1 MNLTSRIFLAL
12 IAGLTL
18 GALLPEI
25 GGGSTALAIAEPL
38 GNLWLQALQMTI
50 IPLIA
55 GLLFTGIVESV
66 GTAGG
71 GKVATT
77 ALLSFLLL
85 LVSAIWA
92 IVFVPPLLEIWPAPM
107 QAAAALTGA
116 APGAATVAAPIDV
129 GDWLLSLVPSNVFA
143 ALGAGDMLPVV
154 VFVSAFALAAGQLPP
169 RQQAPLTALFEA
181 LKDAM
186 LVLVGWIF
194 VVAPLGV
201 FALALTTGLK
211 AGIGAFGVLA
221 HYVAVLVIVQVT
233 LIMLVYG
240 LMAVFGGGVAGMMR
254 FARAVLPA
262 QAVAVSTQSSIASLP
277 AIYEGAEAMGLP
289 ENVSRVVLPLA
300 VSIFRITSP
309 CANIAVV
316 LYVGHLNGIA
326 PGPLAL
332 VAGVLAALAA
342 AVSTGGLPGS
352 ITFLAATVP
361 IANAMGVP
369 VAALPLLLA
378 VELLPDVFRTLGNVT
393 ADLAITAMI
402 SRRADRKDVTSSRQ
416 APARRHGDGR

>member
-1 MNLTSRIFLAL
+1 MNLTTRIFLAL
-12 IAGLTL
+12 LAGLVA
-18 GALLPEI
+18 GAVVPLI
-25 GGGSTALAIAEPL
+25 GGAGVALAIAEPI

-50 IPLIA
+50 VPLIA
-55 GLLFTGIVESV
+55 GLLFTGICESV

-71 GKVATT
+71 GRVAAT
-77 ALLSFLLL
+77 ALLAFLVLL
-85 LVSAIWA
+85 LVSALWSIL
-92 IVFVPPLLEIWPAPM
+92 FVPELLAWWPAPAK
-107 QAAAALTGA
+107 AAAALTGV
-116 APGAATVAAPIDV
+116 APGSATPI
-129 GDWLLSLVPSNVFA
+129 GPINIGEWLLSLVPSNVFK
-143 ALGAGDMLPVV
+143 ALAAGDMLPVV
-154 VFVSAFALAAGQLPP
+154 VFVSAFALAAGRLPERQL
-169 RQQAPLTALFEA
+169 APLVAFFDA

-194 VVAPLGV
+194 VVGPIGV
-201 FALALTTGLK
+201 FALAMAVGLK

-221 HYVAVLVIVQVT
+221 HYVAVLVIAQVS
-233 LIMLVYG
+233 LILVVYV
-240 LMAVFGGGVAGMMR
+240 LMAVSGGGAVR

-277 AIYEGAEAMGLP
+277 AIYEGAEALGLP
-289 ENVSRVVLPLA
+289 ESISRVVLPLA

-316 LYVGHLNGIA
+316 LYVGHLNGIT

-332 VAGVLAALAA
+332 AAGVLASLAA

-361 IANAMGVP
+361 IANAMGIP

-378 VELLPDVFRTLGNVT
+378 VELLPDLFRTLGNVT
-393 ADLAITAMI
+393 ADLAVTAI
-402 SRRADRKDVTSSRQ
+402 LAKRQ
-416 APARRHGDGR
+416 QAMPVAGD

>member
-1 MNLTSRIFLAL
+1 VKLTLRIFLAL
-12 IAGLTL
+12 IAGLVA
-18 GALLPEI
+18 GALLPAT
-25 GGGSTALAIAEPL
+25 GGGGVALALAEPI

-55 GLLFTGIVESV
+55 GLLFTGIATSV
-66 GTAGG
+66 GIAGG
-71 GKVATT
+71 GRIAGA
-77 ALLSFLLL
+77 ALLAFLVLL
-85 LVSAIWA
+85 LVSALWA
-92 IVFVPPLLEIWPAPM
+92 ILFVPQLLAVWPAPA

-116 APGAATVAAPIDV
+116 SPGTAIAAGPINI
-129 GDWLLSLVPSNVFA
+129 GEWLLSLVPANIFK
-143 ALGAGDMLPVV
+143 ALAAGDMLPVV
-154 VFVSAFALAAGQLPP
+154 VFVSVFALAAGRLPAP
-169 RQQAPLTALFEA
+169 QQALLVDSFEA
-181 LKDAM
+181 VKNAM

-194 VVAPLGV
+194 VVAPVGV
-201 FALALTTGLK
+201 FALALSVGLK
-211 AGIGAFGVLA
+211 AGFGAFGVLA

-233 LIMLVYG
+233 LILLVYG
-240 LMAVFGGGVAGMMR
+240 LMAVFGGGVLA

-277 AIYEGAEAMGLP
+277 AIYDGAERLGLP
-289 ENVSRVVLPLA
+289 EAIARVVLPLA

-332 VAGVLAALAA
+332 AAGVLAALAA

-378 VELLPDVFRTLGNVT
+378 VELLPDIFRTLGNVT
-393 ADLAITAMI
+393 ADLAVTAI
-402 SRRADRKDVTSSRQ
+402 VSKRLKLESPTPQ
-416 APARRHGDGR
+416 G

>member
-1 MNLTSRIFLAL
+1 MNLTTRIFLAL
-12 IAGLTL
+12 LAGLAL
-18 GALLPEI
+18 GAVLPGI
-25 GGGSTALAIAEPL
+25 GGAGVALAIAEPL

-71 GKVATT
+71 GKVAAS
-77 ALLSFLLL
+77 ALFSFLVLL
-85 LVSAIWA
+85 LVSALWSIL
-92 IVFVPPLLEIWPAPM
+92 FVPELLSLWPAPAR
-107 QAAAALTGA
+107 AAAALTGA
-116 APGAATVAAPIDV
+116 APGTVPAAAVNV
-129 GDWLLSLVPSNVFA
+129 GDWLLSLVPSNVFK
-143 ALGAGDMLPVV
+143 ALAAGDMLPVV
-154 VFVSAFALAAGQLPP
+154 VFVSAFALAAGRLPM
-169 RQQAPLTALFEA
+169 RQQAPLVALFEA
-181 LKDAM
+181 VKDAM

-194 VVAPLGV
+194 VAGPVGV
-201 FALALTTGLK
+201 FALALTVGLK
-211 AGIGAFGVLA
+211 AGIGVFGVLA
-221 HYVAVLVIVQVT
+221 HYVAVLVIAQVS
-233 LIMLVYG
+233 LILVVYV
-240 LMAVFGGGVAGMMR
+240 LMALFGGGAAR

-277 AIYEGAEAMGLP
+277 AIYEGAAELGLP
-289 ENVSRVVLPLA
+289 ESVSRVVLPLA

-332 VAGVLAALAA
+332 AAGVLASLAA

-361 IANAMGVP
+361 IANAMGIP

-378 VELLPDVFRTLGNVT
+378 VELLPDIFRTLGNVT
-393 ADLAITAMI
+393 ADLAVTAML
-402 SRRADRKDVTSSRQ
+402 SKRLKLETTGAAV
-416 APARRHGDGR
+416 

>member
-1 MNLTSRIFLAL
+1 MNLTTRIFLAL
-12 IAGLTL
+12 LAGLAT
-18 GALLPEI
+18 GAVLPGI
-25 GGGSTALAIAEPL
+25 GGADIALAIAEPL

-55 GLLFTGIVESV
+55 GLLFTGITESV

-71 GKVATT
+71 GKVAAA
-77 ALLSFLLL
+77 ALVSFLVLL
-85 LVSAIWA
+85 LVSALWSIL
-92 IVFVPPLLEIWPAPM
+92 FVPELLSLWPAPA
-107 QAAAALTGA
+107 QAAAALTGS
-116 APGAATVAAPIDV
+116 APGTAVAVGPINV
-129 GDWLLSLVPSNVFA
+129 GDWLLSLVPSNVFKVLA
-143 ALGAGDMLPVV
+143 AGDMLPVV
-154 VFVSAFALAAGQLPP
+154 VFVSAFALAAGRLPE
-169 RQQAPLTALFEA
+169 RQQAPLIALFEA

-194 VVAPLGV
+194 VAGPAGV
-201 FALALTTGLK
+201 FALALTVGLK

-221 HYVAVLVIVQVT
+221 HYVAVLVIAQVS
-233 LIMLVYG
+233 LILLVYV
-240 LMAVFGGGVAGMMR
+240 LIALLGGNGFQGAMR

-262 QAVAVSTQSSIASLP
+262 QAVAVSTQSSIAALP
-277 AIYEGAEAMGLP
+277 AIYEGAEELGLP
-289 ENVSRVVLPLA
+289 ESISRVVLPLA

-332 VAGVLAALAA
+332 AAGVLAALAA

-361 IANAMGVP
+361 IANAMGIP
-369 VAALPLLLA
+369 IAALPLLLA
-378 VELLPDVFRTLGNVT
+378 VELLPDIFRTLGNVT
-393 ADLAITAMI
+393 ADLAVTAVL
-402 SRRADRKDVTSSRQ
+402 SKRAGN
-416 APARRHGDGR
+416 PPE

>member
-1 MNLTSRIFLAL
+1 MNLATRIFLAL
-12 IAGLTL
+12 LAGLAAGAIVPML
-18 GALLPEI
+18 GGPGVSAA
-25 GGGSTALAIAEPL
+25 TLAIAEPV

-55 GLLFTGIVESV
+55 GLLFTGIAESV

-71 GKVATT
+71 GKVAGA
-77 ALLSFLLL
+77 ALLSFLILL
-85 LVSAIWA
+85 LVSAVWSIL
-92 IVFVPPLLEIWPAPM
+92 FVPELLSVWPAPV

-116 APGAATVAAPIDV
+116 APGTAAAVGPINV
-129 GDWLLSLVPSNVFA
+129 GEWLLSLVPSNVFKSLA
-143 ALGAGDMLPVV
+143 AGDMLPVV
-154 VFVSAFALAAGQLPP
+154 VFVSAFALAAGRLPE
-169 RQQAPLTALFEA
+169 RQQAPLILFFES

-194 VVAPLGV
+194 ILGPIGV
-201 FALALTTGLK
+201 FALAMAVGLK
-211 AGIGAFGVLA
+211 AGLAAFGVLA
-221 HYVAVLVIVQVT
+221 HYVAVLVIAQVS
-233 LIMLVYG
+233 LILVVYV
-240 LMAVFGGGVAGMMR
+240 LMAVFGGGVVR

-277 AIYEGAEAMGLP
+277 AIYEGAEQLGLP
-289 ENVSRVVLPLA
+289 ESVSRVVLPLA

-332 VAGVLAALAA
+332 AAGVLASLAA

-361 IANAMGVP
+361 IANAMGIP

-378 VELLPDVFRTLGNVT
+378 VELLPDIFRTLGNVT
-393 ADLAITAMI
+393 ADLAVTSIL
-402 SRRADRKDVTSSRQ
+402 SRRLKLENTAAQV
-416 APARRHGDGR
+416 

>member
-1 MNLTSRIFLAL
+1 MNLTAKIFLAL
-12 IAGLTL
+12 VAGLAV
-18 GALLPEI
+18 GAVLPGI
-25 GGGSTALAIAEPL
+25 GGASVALAIAEPL

-55 GLLFTGIVESV
+55 GLLFTGIAESV
-66 GTAGG
+66 GIAGG
-71 GKVATT
+71 GRVAAS
-77 ALLSFLLL
+77 ALLAFLVLL
-85 LVSAIWA
+85 LVSAVWSIL
-92 IVFVPPLLEIWPAPM
+92 FVPALLGVWPAPM
-107 QAAAALTGA
+107 QAAAALTHT
-116 APGAATVAAPIDV
+116 APGAAVAAGPINI
-129 GDWLLSLVPSNVFA
+129 GEWLLSLVPANVFKVLA
-143 ALGAGDMLPVV
+143 AGDMLPVV
-154 VFVSAFALAAGQLPP
+154 VFVSAFALAAGRLPKA
-169 RQQAPLTALFEA
+169 QQDLLIGVFEA
-181 LKDAM
+181 IKNAM

-194 VVAPLGV
+194 VVGPIGV
-201 FALALTTGLK
+201 FALALTVGLK

-221 HYVAVLVIVQVT
+221 HYVAVLVIAQVS
-233 LIMLVYG
+233 LILLVYV
-240 LMAVFGGGVAGMMR
+240 LMALFGGGVVA

-277 AIYEGAEAMGLP
+277 AIYEGAEALELP
-289 ENVSRVVLPLA
+289 ESVSRVVLPLA

-332 VAGVLAALAA
+332 AAGVLASLAA

-378 VELLPDVFRTLGNVT
+378 VELLPDIFRTLGNVT
-393 ADLAITAMI
+393 ADLAVTAI
-402 SRRADRKDVTSSRQ
+402 LSKRLKLESRSI
-416 APARRHGDGR
+416 PL

>member
-1 MNLTSRIFLAL
+1 MNLTSKIFLAL
-12 IAGLTL
+12 IAGLAV
-18 GALLPEI
+18 GAIVPDI
-25 GGGSTALAIAEPL
+25 GGADTMLVIAEPI
-38 GNLWLQALQMTI
+38 GTLWLQALQMTI

-55 GLLFTGIVESV
+55 GLLFTGIAESV

-71 GKVATT
+71 GKVAAT
-77 ALLSFLLL
+77 ALFSFLILL
-85 LVSAIWA
+85 LFSATWA
-92 IVFVPPLLEIWPAPM
+92 IVFVPPLLEFWPAPVK
-107 QAAAALTGA
+107 AAAALTGA
-116 APGAATVAAPIDV
+116 TSSTAAVVGPINV
-129 GDWLLSLVPSNVFA
+129 GEWLLSLVPSNVFKVLA
-143 ALGAGDMLPVV
+143 AGEMLPVV
-154 VFVSAFALAAGQLPP
+154 VFVSAFALAAGRLPE
-169 RQQAPLTALFEA
+169 RQQAPLIALFEA
-181 LKDAM
+181 IKDAM

-194 VVAPLGV
+194 VAAPIGV
-201 FALALTTGLK
+201 FALALTVGLK

-221 HYVAVLVIVQVT
+221 HYVAVVVIAQAT
-233 LIMLVYG
+233 LIVLVYL
-240 LMAVFGGGVAGMMR
+240 LMALLGGGAIR

-277 AIYEGAEAMGLP
+277 AIYEGAEQLGLP
-289 ENVSRVVLPLA
+289 ETVSRVVLPLA

-361 IANAMGVP
+361 IANAMGIP

-378 VELLPDVFRTLGNVT
+378 VELLPDIFRTLGNVT
-393 ADLAITAMI
+393 ADLA
-402 SRRADRKDVTSSRQ
+402 VTSILSKRLKLESHA
-416 APARRHGDGR
+416 APV

>member
-1 MNLTSRIFLAL
+1 MNLTSKIFLAL
-12 IAGLTL
+12 IAGLAV
-18 GALLPEI
+18 GAIVPDI
-25 GGGSTALAIAEPL
+25 GSADTMLVIAEPI
-38 GNLWLQALQMTI
+38 GTLWLQALQMTI

-55 GLLFTGIVESV
+55 GLLFTGIAESV

-71 GKVATT
+71 GKVAAT
-77 ALLSFLLL
+77 ALFSFLILL
-85 LVSAIWA
+85 LFSATWA
-92 IVFVPPLLEIWPAPM
+92 IVFVPPLLEFWPAPVK
-107 QAAAALTGA
+107 AAAALTGA
-116 APGAATVAAPIDV
+116 TSSTAAVVGPINV
-129 GDWLLSLVPSNVFA
+129 GEWLLSLVPSNVFKVLA
-143 ALGAGDMLPVV
+143 AGEMLPVV
-154 VFVSAFALAAGQLPP
+154 VFVSAFALAAGRLPE
-169 RQQAPLTALFEA
+169 RQQAPLIALFEA
-181 LKDAM
+181 IKDAM

-194 VVAPLGV
+194 VAAPIGV
-201 FALALTTGLK
+201 FALALTVGLK

-221 HYVAVLVIVQVT
+221 HYVAVVVIAQAT
-233 LIMLVYG
+233 LIVLVYL
-240 LMAVFGGGVAGMMR
+240 LMALLGGGAIR

-277 AIYEGAEAMGLP
+277 AIYEGAEQLGLP
-289 ENVSRVVLPLA
+289 ETVSRVVLPLA

-316 LYVGHLNGIA
+316 LYVGHLNGVA

-361 IANAMGVP
+361 IANAMGIP

-378 VELLPDVFRTLGNVT
+378 VELLPDIFRTLGNVT
-393 ADLAITAMI
+393 ADLA
-402 SRRADRKDVTSSRQ
+402 VTSILSKRLKLESHA
-416 APARRHGDGR
+416 APV